1 METMNVTPVLLV
13 ILDGF
18 GYRDNGAD
26 NAIARA
32 HKPNWDRYWAQFPH
46 GTINASELHVGLPP
60 EQMGNS
66 EVGHLNIGAGR
77 VVFQEFTRIELA
89 IRNGELGSNEALAKA
104 VQTARDKRSALHVLG
119 LVSPGG
125 VHSHE
130 DQIFAF
136 IDMAA

>member
-1 METMNVTPVLLV
+1 MNAMNVTPVLLI

-18 GYRDNGAD
+18 GYRDNGPD
-26 NAIARA
+26 NAIDRA
-32 HKPNWDRYWAQFPH
+32 HKPNWDRYWAQNPRT
-46 GTINASELHVGLPP
+46 TINASELHVGLPP

-77 VVFQEFTRIELA
+77 VVYQEFTRIELA
-89 IRNGELGSNEALAKA
+89 IRNGELPSNPALADA
-104 VQTARDKRSALHVLG
+104 VRIARERGSALHVLG

-130 DQIFAF
+130 EQIFAF
-136 IDMAA
+136 VDMA